1 MQIIGTVR
9 KPLSAH
15 LRQMIVRNHKHKMQS
30 RLLKV
35 VHFSEGLGSYKV
47 IILEMEQNLESR
59 NVVLF
64 I

>member
-1 MQIIGTVR
+1 M
-9 KPLSAH
+9 SAQ
-15 LRQMIVRNHKHKMQS
+15 LRQTIVRNHKHKMQS

-35 VHFSEGLGSYKV
+35 VPFSEGLGSYKV
-47 IILEMEQNLESR
+47 IILEVAQNLECR